1 MTTPI
6 FGIAAAHANSGK
18 TTLIC
23 KLISELRRRGLTVAV
38 LKHGRHLQLPDKDG
52 SRFIESGADTS
63 MLVTDSGWIIQS
75 APSQEPNLVTA
86 AEILAQTGRYDLILV
101 EGYKHES
108 HPRLE
113 ICLLGESDEMT
124 ESPGVVGII
133 GEGGNFD
140 RDDITQIADFIINY
154 LNLN

>member
-23 KLISELRRRGLTVAV
+23 KLISELSDRGLNVAV

-52 SRFIESGADTS
+52 SRFIAAGADTS
-63 MLVTDSGWIIQS
+63 MLVTDTGWIIQS
-75 APSQEPNLVTA
+75 SPSAEPNLTEAVEA
-86 AEILAQTGRYDLILV
+86 LAQTGRYDLILV

-113 ICLLGESDEMT
+113 ICLFGESGEMT
-124 ESPGVVGII
+124 NSPGVVGII

-154 LNLN
+154 LSLN